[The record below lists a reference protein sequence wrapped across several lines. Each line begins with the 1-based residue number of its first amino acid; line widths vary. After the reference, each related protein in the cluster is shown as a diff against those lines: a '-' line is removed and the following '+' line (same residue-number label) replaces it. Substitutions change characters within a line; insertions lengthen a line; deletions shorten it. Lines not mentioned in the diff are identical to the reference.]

1 MAAEKM
7 TVANP
12 AAAQMKMTIS
22 RNVFMPGAVAGGVR
36 PPMLRSTSQILS
48 PSPPRLAGSPGI
60 AFVTW
65 LSRPTS
71 NGGPA

>member
-12 AAAQMKMTIS
+12 VEAQMKMTIR
-22 RNVFMPGAVAGGVR
+22 RNVFMPGAELGGVM

-48 PSPPRLAGSPGI
+48 PSPPRLAGNPGI
-60 AFVTW
+60 AFAAW
-65 LSRPTS
+65 LARPTL